1 MNRGNLVFNGLL
13 GVVLALFGYGM
24 YSNGRLRQAIED
36 DHLINRMNEELA
48 RTRGYMEGV
57 NDCLDKQA
65 ELKED

>member
-1 MNRGNLVFNGLL
+1 MDRGKLL
-13 GVVLALFGYGM
+13 YGSLIGVGLALFGYGM
-24 YSNGRLRQAIED
+24 YNDGRLRQAIED
-36 DHLINRMNEELA
+36 EHHINRMNEELA